1 MHPIDAATERFEA
14 VAILGVPGLFTTLRV
29 DRATVPKGMY
39 AYDMQTSES
48 DWSQPSLIGRHITV
62 EHYGTVLTASPI
74 ELSATGY
81 RDLEPGDF
89 DQGSG
94 AERLTVAEFEEKYL
108 SPKPAPAPCPARR
121 QHSRHN
127 DHVFPTHA
135 R

>member
-1 MHPIDAATERFEA
+1 MCPIDAITERFEA
-14 VAILGVPGLFTTLRV
+14 VEILGIPGLFTALRV

-39 AYDMQTSES
+39 LYEMQTNEE
-48 DWSQPSLIGRHITV
+48 DWSQPGLIGRHITV

-81 RDLEPGDF
+81 RDLHPGDF

-108 SPKPAPAPCPARR
+108 SPKPAPRPTHR
-121 QHSRHN
+121 QHSQRK
-127 DHVFPTHA
+127 DHLFQAPA